1 MWKKLM
7 VTTKVC
13 VNWKSLSFVS
23 ECKTFH
29 VTSSEYFNECSAVH
43 ICIFPHIS
51 DRASGLFKQ
60 FFFVH
65 IYNFPICFFEM
76 NLRGTSKTKID
87 GIFALLNDVWKFNTW
102 WKSSKKL
109 CHRGTLVQILMLKG
123 NDFVRF
129 KVYKIS
135 CKQVSFFF
143 DQGEIG

>member
-1 MWKKLM
+1 MFCGPHLHFSAHKRQ
-7 VTTKVC
+7 
-13 VNWKSLSFVS
+13 SLRIVQ
-23 ECKTFH
+23 T
-29 VTSSEYFNECSAVH
+29 
-43 ICIFPHIS
+43 I
-51 DRASGLFKQ
+51 
-60 FFFVH
+60 FFVH

-135 CKQVSFFF
+135 FKLTLLVVKSNYGFFF
-143 DQGEIG
+143 GKWKINFPTWKKFLRKT